1 MPPHYLQLISDRK
14 FLPLSGKKIML
25 KGIPG
30 IISPDL
36 LRILAQMGHGDELV
50 ISDAHF
56 PVHSINRNVVHADA
70 VSRRFI

>member
-1 MPPHYLQLISDRK
+1 
-14 FLPLSGKKIML
+14 ML

-50 ISDAHF
+50 ISEAHF
-56 PVHSINRNVVHADA
+56 PAHSINRNVVHADA